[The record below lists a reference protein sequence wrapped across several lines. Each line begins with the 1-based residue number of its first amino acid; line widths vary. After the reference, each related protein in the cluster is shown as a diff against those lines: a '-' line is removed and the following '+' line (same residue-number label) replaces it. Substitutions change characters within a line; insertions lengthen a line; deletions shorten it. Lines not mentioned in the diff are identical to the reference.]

1 MRKVDYVVNNVLTMM
16 FSKKIPVI
24 SIETDK
30 LKNCQLKNN
39 PGYDFMFQ
47 VATFK
52 KREPKR
58 M

>member
-1 MRKVDYVVNNVLTMM
+1 M
-16 FSKKIPVI
+16 FSKKISVI

-30 LKNCQLKNN
+30 LKNCQLKND

-52 KREPKR
+52 KREPKW